1 MADFSTRIDRTNSDS
16 TKWNKYRDRD
26 VIPFWVADM
35 DFTAP
40 DFILEA
46 LHERIDHGIIG
57 YAEAQ
62 PAIVD
67 AACAWF
73 WQRFNWKVDPDWLI
87 WIPGVVPGLNIAS
100 RAIGSEDDALI
111 IMTPVYPPFLSVP
124 ENSNKQILSSPL
136 IYEDKRWS
144 MDFADIEDKARLA
157 SGLLLSNPQNPTGRV
172 YSENELSK
180 LADICIAND
189 VIVISDEIHW
199 GIVLDEKRSHI
210 PIASIS
216 EEISRTTVTLIA
228 STKTYNV
235 AGLNCAL
242 AVIPDS
248 VLRERFVDA
257 TTGLV
262 SHISPLAYT
271 AALATFLDRS
281 SWTNDLVAYLRVNRD
296 LLERCVEETPGLAMA
311 HVEGTYLGWIDA
323 RSLQVNDP
331 AAFFESHGLG
341 FSNGVEFDGEGFV
354 RFNFACPRD
363 LLLEGI
369 ERLKRAVSS
378 RKHRS

>member
-1 MADFSTRIDRTNSDS
+1 MADFSTRIDRTSSDS

-40 DFILEA
+40 DFVLEA
-46 LHERIDHGIIG
+46 LHKRIDHGVLG

-62 PAIVD
+62 PALVD

-124 ENSNKQILSSPL
+124 ENSNKQMLSSPL
-136 IYEDKRWS
+136 IYDGKKWS
-144 MDFADIEDKARLA
+144 IDFADIEDKARLA

-180 LADICIAND
+180 LAEICIPND
-189 VIVISDEIHW
+189 VIVVSDEIHW
-199 GIVLDEKRSHI
+199 GIVLDENRSHI

-216 EEISRTTVTLIA
+216 EEISLTTITLIA

-242 AVIPDS
+242 GVIPDPS
-248 VLRERFVDA
+248 LRERFVDA
-257 TTGLV
+257 TTGFV

-281 SWTNDLVAYLRVNRD
+281 SWIKDLVAYLRVNRD
-296 LLERCVEETPGLAMA
+296 LLERCVDETPGIAMA

-323 RSLQVNDP
+323 RSLQVDDP
-331 AAFFESHGLG
+331 ASFFENHGLG
-341 FSNGVEFDGEGFV
+341 FSNGFDFNGEGFV
-354 RFNFACPRD
+354 RFNFACHRD

-378 RKHRS
+378 CNLGS

>member
-1 MADFSTRIDRTNSDS
+1 M
-16 TKWNKYRDRD
+16 
-26 VIPFWVADM
+26 
-35 DFTAP
+35 
-40 DFILEA
+40 
-46 LHERIDHGIIG
+46 
-57 YAEAQ
+57 
-62 PAIVD
+62 
-67 AACAWF
+67 
-73 WQRFNWKVDPDWLI
+73 
-87 WIPGVVPGLNIAS
+87 PGLNIAS

-111 IMTPVYPPFLSVP
+111 TMTPVYPPFLSVP

-257 TTGLV
+257 TSGL
-262 SHISPLAYT
+262 SLIHI
-271 AALATFLDRS
+271 
-281 SWTNDLVAYLRVNRD
+281 
-296 LLERCVEETPGLAMA
+296 
-311 HVEGTYLGWIDA
+311 
-323 RSLQVNDP
+323 
-331 AAFFESHGLG
+331 
-341 FSNGVEFDGEGFV
+341 
-354 RFNFACPRD
+354 
-363 LLLEGI
+363 
-369 ERLKRAVSS
+369 
-378 RKHRS
+378 